1 MIGVIRIRKLKKDR
15 QQNCQKKKEEKTNND
30 LQTIYIKLKIEYHEL
45 H

>member
-15 QQNCQKKKEEKTNND
+15 QQNYQNKKEEKTNND
-30 LQTIYIKLKIEYHEL
+30 LQTIKLKIEYHEL